1 MTIPIIT
8 SQILR
13 LGLAPLTTVAG
24 LRLGDHIHI
33 CTMYVS
39 YVEHM
44 FLDNVCIE
52 SMSVKMTKKT
62 LERCTLNI
70 NSLTDKV
77 RK

>member
-1 MTIPIIT
+1 MYLHLAMY
-8 SQILR
+8 IL
-13 LGLAPLTTVAG
+13 
-24 LRLGDHIHI
+24 
-33 CTMYVS
+33 
-39 YVEHM
+39 YVELL

>member
-1 MTIPIIT
+1 ML
-8 SQILR
+8 SLFYLLDVMYDYR
-13 LGLAPLTTVAG
+13 
-24 LRLGDHIHI
+24 DHIKVFASSI
-33 CTMYVS
+33 YIL
-39 YVEHM
+39 YVELL